1 MPPSQLE
8 HDLFD
13 IAPSIAKIYA
23 VHERFKFP
31 AVDLLEAMIS
41 AAGSSHSVATDFTSH
56 NTQASEPPSLL
67 GHLGTECANVFAQV
81 LSRLD
86 SPVHDFQLETGIWN
100 LISAIVSNKQQG
112 MSILLLRGEISV
124 GPFGVNKNKVTT
136 TCTNGEKNNGS
147 ILAVALDEL
156 SDLTMIENQ
165 PERALPMLEAV
176 ALSQNYWSLAM
187 DDLGRHPEFLA
198 TVVKFI
204 KPFNVEFSPSD
215 KGFLITKC
223 NKIAVVAY
231 MAQILGMH
239 IHTKR
244 SSSSRHE
251 PGFISQLLDPN
262 TLKYYFQHGVQI
274 TGYRSSL
281 HSHLGKNF
289 EDKWPGLGLMKLKK
303 TRLKKKVYGSNY
315 FYDLELAGQLLGFD
329 RFWADNGAW
338 KTKLISAPGKSS
350 AVASG
355 YKEEVEQA
363 NLNLSLIDSQ
373 VVCTSS
379 GASREFMH
387 IW

>member
-1 MPPSQLE
+1 
-8 HDLFD
+8 
-13 IAPSIAKIYA
+13 
-23 VHERFKFP
+23 
-31 AVDLLEAMIS
+31 MIS
-41 AAGSSHSVATDFTSH
+41 AAGSSHSVATGSTSH

-86 SPVHDFQLETGIWN
+86 SPVHDIQLETGIWN
-100 LISAIVSNKQQG
+100 LISAVVSNKQQG

-124 GPFGVNKNKVTT
+124 GPFGVNKNKLTT
-136 TCTNGEKNNGS
+136 ACKDGEKNHGS
-147 ILAVALDEL
+147 ILTVALDEL
-156 SDLTMIENQ
+156 SDLKMIESQ
-165 PERALPMLEAV
+165 PERALPMLEAI

-187 DDLGRHPEFLA
+187 DDLGRHPEFLS

-204 KPFNVEFSPSD
+204 KPFNVELNPSD
-215 KGFLITKC
+215 KESLVIKC

-281 HSHLGKNF
+281 HSHLGRNF

-303 TRLKKKVYGSNY
+303 TKLKKKVYGTNY

-329 RFWADNGAW
+329 RFWAESGAW
-338 KTKLISAPGKSS
+338 KTKLAPDTGKSN

-373 VVCTSS
+373 VVCIFS
-379 GASREFMH
+379 GVMH
-387 IW
+387 IRLANVL